1 MLFSLMNSQ
10 VKDSANP
17 SLKRKCHFDIFLIIA
32 WLHWKLSKWQLSVDA
47 ASDKNESKWHS
58 SCNILATSFQE
69 DAQKQTEVLSQAK
82 DRAQLTATGA
92 MSVIQVALLRQVI
105 DSGNE
110 MNRYYTAS
118 IALIITALF
127 LQIISGMI
135 SIFVS
140 NMSSYFGQYG
150 GNIMK
155 DCCANLCC
163 CTIIKKE
170 KRTRKR
176 RFGLGY
182 IEETKSLAS
191 LDDVLDSKRPRLCPC
206 CPKDGCELRTD
217 VVDNKEIE
225 AIQAYDQWA
234 KQQMKLSLKN
244 EAAMIEYDNMT
255 KVIQKARAR
264 LDRIKTGG
272 ATQEWT
278 EVQNVIHEATQKRDD
293 LEKMMLNKKI
303 SDALGALLKKKVESI
318 RKMRIYKT
326 ATFWQQVL
334 NYIFF
339 LVFVMQAFIA
349 GMTIGNDIH
358 HGGLAGHPWLVRT
371 PLLLTWFIFNP
382 SMDKL

>member
-1 MLFSLMNSQ
+1 
-10 VKDSANP
+10 
-17 SLKRKCHFDIFLIIA
+17 
-32 WLHWKLSKWQLSVDA
+32 
-47 ASDKNESKWHS
+47 
-58 SCNILATSFQE
+58 
-69 DAQKQTEVLSQAK
+69 
-82 DRAQLTATGA
+82 
-92 MSVIQVALLRQVI
+92 MSVVQVALLRQVI
-105 DSGNE
+105 DAGEEKNK
-110 MNRYYTAS
+110 YYTVS
-118 IALIITALF
+118 IALIITALV

-182 IEETKSLAS
+182 IEETKSLTS
-191 LDDVLDSKRPRLCPC
+191 LDDVLNSKRPRLCPC
-206 CPKDGCELRTD
+206 CPCELTTD
-217 VVDNKEIE
+217 VMDNKEIE

-255 KVIQKARAR
+255 KVIQKAQAR

-326 ATFWQQVL
+326 ATFWQHVL

-339 LVFVMQAFIA
+339 FVFVMQAFIA
-349 GMTIGNDIH
+349 GMTIANDIH
-358 HGGLAGHPWLVRT
+358 PAQTASSANPWPVRIPTTNFVPGLYKQKYCQAEQMASTFEWNH
-371 PLLLTWFIFNP
+371 
-382 SMDKL
+382 